1 MNPTPTE
8 PPGMESLAMIVNW
21 VAWGV
26 SILAI
31 VGVLIVAAMMMIKN
45 RRGEGGE
52 SAGQLGWVLF
62 GAVLATAAGPIVS
75 ALT

>member
-1 MNPTPTE
+1 
-8 PPGMESLAMIVNW
+8 MESLATIVNW

>member
-8 PPGMESLAMIVNW
+8 PPGMESLATIVNW